1 MFASSALA
9 MGGLWTVVGGSV
21 FPSVA
26 NPLGQGDPAIT
37 IYNSSA
43 PLGTMRLVVTFSLV
57 GMAAIIAYV
66 MYVYGVLGGRR
77 ETETE

>member
-1 MFASSALA
+1 
-9 MGGLWTVVGGSV
+9 
-21 FPSVA
+21 
-26 NPLGQGDPAIT
+26 
-37 IYNSSA
+37 
-43 PLGTMRLVVTFSLV
+43 MRLVVTFSLV